1 MRIVVLQ
8 EGQQQQ
14 QQQQQAQDNVSLVMV
29 SAKGRV
35 AVYNQIQEALPL
47 KLTSSFTLRLSA
59 APVAGLK
66 GQSHQQQSLSSPST
80 TTAAAAA
87 GRRGRSTPGSATSS
101 RTYNNSQP
109 VQKVFLFLSFFYF
122 QFVKKNSNYKAHS
135 LPFLALSPL
144 SLSTLLYSILV
155 SLLQY
160 CM

>member
-80 TTAAAAA
+80 TTAAA